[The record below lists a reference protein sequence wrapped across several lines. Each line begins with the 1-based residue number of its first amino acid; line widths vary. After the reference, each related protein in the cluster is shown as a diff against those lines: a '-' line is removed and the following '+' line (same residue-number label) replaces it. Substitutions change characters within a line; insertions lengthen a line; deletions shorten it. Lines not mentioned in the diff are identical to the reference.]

1 MKNSVFILFIAFYST
16 FSFAQSEF
24 KTYDNGLIYNSN
36 TMNKLSKIVDSL
48 NLKFKLCDLDKTYY
62 TINQTV
68 GHRIELEEGNILEAK
83 NDLES
88 KISFD
93 DFIKK
98 YPKAIVEKEVLII
111 KYKYKNYSNK
121 EVVEFSDVSF
131 EEYGGIEIIKNDSN
145 LYNSNFEN
153 NWVFRYNSKTEYSK
167 ESIDAFYFPSDFSS
181 KPIIDKYSK
190 MISYADCLIDT
201 TSSKIK
207 EDAVSGY
214 VELPKNWQ
222 NLSQKNKEKLLNKM
236 RSTNVVGGCSQDDS
250 PRIHAI
256 NIALLSAE
264 TFNWEV
270 FLKAHLDIM
279 NDRFDRVSDGSYA
292 WKGRNTYIKEIENL
306 NINTIDLLIG
316 ISLRIENPSNNHY
329 FGSVGKIGRAI
340 SETQNV
346 KEFENTLLSMIE
358 DNELDY
364 YNRLIAYYLFLNY
377 INYSTDKVES
387 ENKKV
392 TLLASVEKMPQF
404 IKSRIKL

>member
-1 MKNSVFILFIAFYST
+1 MKNSVFILLIAFYST

-62 TINQTV
+62 TISQTV

-83 NDLES
+83 NDIES

-93 DFIKK
+93 DFMKK

-121 EVVEFSDVSF
+121 EVVEFSEVSF
-131 EEYGGIEIIKNDSN
+131 EEYSGIEITKNDSN
-145 LYNSNFEN
+145 LYNSNFEK
-153 NWVFRYNSKTEYSK
+153 NWVFRYNSKTDYSK
-167 ESIDAFYFPSDFSS
+167 ESIDAFYFTSDFSS

-222 NLSQKNKEKLLNKM
+222 NLSQKNKEKLLDKM

-292 WKGRNTYIKEIENL
+292 WKGRNTYIREIENL

-329 FGSVGKIGRAI
+329 FGSVGRIGRAI
-340 SETQNV
+340 SETQNI

-358 DNELDY
+358 DSELDY
-364 YNRLIAYYLFLNY
+364 YNRVIAYYLFLNY
-377 INYSTDKVES
+377 INYSTNKVES